1 VRFPSPSTDLSQRAA
16 ISCSAVL
23 ASSCVRHLN
32 AITDTTADFAPAGA
46 ITVFATVSSEF
57 VYRFCKG
64 KPLHAIAPE
73 AAPGA
78 LSSSRAELE
87 AKGAYSPVVLLQS
100 DGEPSTTGKLA
111 EPAAAPGSEPMAGGG
126 FIGIPKKL
134 RLALVGLA
142 LSTALIFIRWVRAC
156 RLALARLR

>member
-1 VRFPSPSTDLSQRAA
+1 VY
-16 ISCSAVL
+16 
-23 ASSCVRHLN
+23 
-32 AITDTTADFAPAGA
+32 DTSILQSLTPQLTDFAPAGA

-78 LSSSRAELE
+78 LSSSRAEHE
-87 AKGAYSPVVLLQS
+87 AKGVYPPVVLLQS
-100 DGEPSTTGKLA
+100 DGEPSATPGKLA
-111 EPAAAPGSEPMAGGG
+111 GPASAPGSAPMPGDG
-126 FIGIPKKL
+126 FMGIPKKL

-156 RLALARLR
+156 TLALARRR